1 MRRLL
6 CGWNGKRLALAVNLL
21 LIAALALAG
30 APAHAVRAQT
40 APGGGNGPAPVP
52 VSGSIQLA
60 NGGTPHPIAVT
71 LAGTF
76 DPASSTPHA
85 AAPLAPGATPK
96 PMAIPFRP
104 LVAGRGANH
113 PALSAAAVNN
123 AAPGTANARINAGA
137 LAAAQTFGA
146 GFDSRSFEGISA
158 VDSSAANG
166 GFELTPPDE
175 GACANNRT
183 VGEIVNAALRFI
195 NSDSGAPLT
204 PDISEYAFFDE
215 GSPAT
220 VFPIGDGRCLFDP
233 STTSWFASSLAQ
245 HNDTGHAFVDLAVNH
260 NANPATPWTIY
271 HIDVTGLGIAP
282 PCFGDQPLLGVDAYL
297 VAIATNQYCADGFE
311 GGAVILLSKAQLIV
325 GNPTPNSI
333 AAGPF
338 VCSLSTGYAP
348 CGSFQP
354 ASNRA
359 PAANTHAFYFA
370 FTFDPTGTSGNT
382 VWLLAWTHE
391 ATIDQGQSPEFSGG
405 AIGSETYSYPV
416 PVRQWGSALTVD
428 AGDDRM
434 QSADNLG
441 GTIWASAAT
450 AVTPFGDSAVRDGAA
465 WFALR
470 PQLDATNSTLAAI
483 ALQQQGIVAASGYY
497 ITYPAIAAT
506 RTDGDS
512 EAVLALQV
520 SGPNLFPSA
529 AYSRQGNGITTFGVV
544 NVFGRGSTPF
554 GNFDASGSAP
564 MRDGD
569 YSAAVA
575 LPGSG
580 RILVAAQYARADK
593 TATYT
598 NWDNRLA
605 IVDLDR

>member
-1 MRRLL
+1 MRRRLR
-6 CGWNGKRLALAVNLL
+6 GWDGKRLALAVNLF

-30 APAHAVRAQT
+30 APLRAVRAQT
-40 APGGGNGPAPVP
+40 APGGNGPVP
-52 VSGSIQLA
+52 VSGSIQLTS
-60 NGGTPHPIAVT
+60 GGSTHALAVT
-71 LAGTF
+71 AAGTF
-76 DPASSTPHA
+76 DPASPAAHA
-85 AAPLAPGATPK
+85 AAPLAPGAASK

-113 PALSAAAVNN
+113 PALAAAAANN
-123 AAPGTANARINAGA
+123 AAPATAGARINAGA
-137 LAAAQTFGA
+137 QPAAQAAGS

-158 VDSSAANG
+158 VDSAAANS

-175 GACANNRT
+175 GACASNRY
-183 VGEIVNAALRFI
+183 VGEIVNPTLRFI
-195 NSDSGAPLT
+195 NGDTGAPLT
-204 PDISEYAFFDE
+204 PDISEYTFFGE

-220 VFPIGDGRCLFDP
+220 VFPIGDGRCLFDAP
-233 STTSWFASSLAQ
+233 STTWFVSALAQ
-245 HNDTGHAFVDLAVNH
+245 HNDTGRAFVDLAVNH

-282 PCFGDQPLLGVDAYL
+282 PCFGDQPLLGVDAHL

-311 GGAVILLSKAQLIV
+311 GGMLILLSKAQLIA
-325 GNPTPNSI
+325 GNPSPNTIVS
-333 AAGPF
+333 GPY
-338 VCSLSTGYAP
+338 VCSLDGVRYSP

-354 ASNRA
+354 ASNQ
-359 PAANTHAFYFA
+359 AAAGATHAFYFA
-370 FTFDPTGTSGNT
+370 FAFDPSGTSGNT
-382 VWLLAWTHE
+382 VWLLAATHE
-391 ATIDQGQSPEFSGG
+391 EQIDQGQSPAIGGG
-405 AIGSETYSYPV
+405 AVFSETYSYPV
-416 PVRQWGSALTVD
+416 PVRQWGSALTAD

-441 GTIWASAAT
+441 GTIWASLAT
-450 AVTPFGDSAVRDGAA
+450 AVTPTGDSAVRDGAA

-470 PQLDATNSTLAAI
+470 PQLDATNSTLATI

-506 RTDGDS
+506 RTDNGS

-520 SGPNLFPSA
+520 TGPNLFPSA
-529 AYSRQGNGITTFGVV
+529 AYSRQGNGITTFGTV
-544 NVFGRGSTPF
+544 NVFGRGSTAL

-605 IVDLDR
+605 VIDLNR